1 MRYTTCI
8 DLTEIPDVW
17 RNPNVVRLYY
27 FMAMK
32 CGYHDNDRDVLK
44 ISLRNLA
51 YMAGLTLSATR
62 HALKVLVAHGLL
74 AQSNDAWVV
83 KKFLLDQTITP
94 RSSNK
99 KRQAEITREQEQLA
113 LDRKL
118 DEERRSR
125 SGELLQDPAAFIKQ
139 YQDYMKDPSTAI
151 RKAFLTR
158 WMDKYQELI
167 QTR

>member
-17 RNPNVVRLYY
+17 RNPNAVRLYY

-62 HALKVLVAHGLL
+62 HAIKVLLTHGLL
-74 AQSNDAWVV
+74 TYVNDSFVV

-99 KRQAEITREQEQLA
+99 KTQAAITREQEQLA
-113 LDRKL
+113 LERKL
-118 DEERRSR
+118 DDERRIR
-125 SGELLQDPAAFIKQ
+125 NGELMQDPDAFIKQ
-139 YQDYMKDPSTAI
+139 YQDYMSDPSTSI

-158 WMDKYQELI
+158 WKNKYDELT
-167 QTR
+167 QRR

>member
-17 RNPNVVRLYY
+17 RNPNAVRLYY

-62 HALKVLVAHGLL
+62 HALKVLGAHQLI
-74 AQSNDAWVV
+74 AQSNDAFVV

-99 KRQAEITREQEQLA
+99 KTQAAITREQEQQV

-118 DEERRSR
+118 EDERRTR
-125 SGELLQDPAAFIKQ
+125 NGELLTDPAAFIKQ
-139 YQDYMKDPSTAI
+139 YQDYMRDPSTSI

-158 WMDKYQELI
+158 WKNKYDELT
-167 QTR
+167 QRR